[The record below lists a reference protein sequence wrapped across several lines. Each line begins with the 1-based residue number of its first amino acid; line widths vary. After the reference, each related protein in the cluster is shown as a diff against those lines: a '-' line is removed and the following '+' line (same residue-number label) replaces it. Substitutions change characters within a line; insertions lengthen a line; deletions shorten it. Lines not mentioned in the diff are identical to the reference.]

1 MLININENKNPAVSL
16 IPNDSY
22 IRIYGFMR
30 NKMGLEKTELLVY
43 ALVYSYFRNGE
54 SLTGTVDYI
63 AAWVGNGR
71 TAVSGALISLVDKG
85 YITKAQRCSRGLRY
99 VEYNVNPDALPDTSE
114 HVGMLKLWREDK
126 RKRQYM

>member
-1 MLININENKNPAVSL
+1 MFINTQQDKKTPAFTV
-16 IPNDSY
+16 PNDSY
-22 IRIYGFMR
+22 IRVYGFMR

-54 SLTGTVDYI
+54 SLTGTIEYV
-63 AAWVGNGR
+63 AAWVGCGR
-71 TAVSGALISLVDKG
+71 TAVSCALASLVDKG
-85 YITKAQRCSRGLRY
+85 YITKTHRCSRGMRY
-99 VEYNVNPDALPDTSE
+99 VEYNVNPDALPSSSE